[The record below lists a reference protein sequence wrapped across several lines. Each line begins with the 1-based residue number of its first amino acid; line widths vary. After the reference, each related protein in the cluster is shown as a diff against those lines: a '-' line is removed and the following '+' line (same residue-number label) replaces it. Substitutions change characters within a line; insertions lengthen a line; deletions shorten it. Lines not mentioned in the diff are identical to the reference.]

1 MDFNKKDFYGIVA
14 KERKQVQITI
24 DQDCNVPDTKPDV
37 EKMIQTKGLVI
48 MQETEM
54 MVDRI
59 RIKGEFHFQVCTGQL
74 TPGPI

>member
-1 MDFNKKDFYGIVA
+1 M
-14 KERKQVQITI
+14 
-24 DQDCNVPDTKPDV
+24 PDTKPDV

-59 RIKGEFHFQVCTGQL
+59 RIKGEFHFSGLYGTIDARTYLESLDFVLPLRSIYIWTALCRQ
-74 TPGPI
+74 IM

>member
-1 MDFNKKDFYGIVA
+1 M
-14 KERKQVQITI
+14 
-24 DQDCNVPDTKPDV
+24 PDTKPDV

-59 RIKGEFHFQVCTGQL
+59 RIKENSIFRSVRDN
-74 TPGPI
+74 